1 MGWLV
6 LECIFRRAVERSI
19 YCGAYAE
26 APNPDRQT
34 YSLYSVETL
43 IVFLVI
49 VKGTLTECGIL
60 RVGSLAFIHGN
71 ANWACC

>member
-6 LECIFRRAVERSI
+6 LECIFRRAVERLI

-26 APNPDRQT
+26 APNPDSQT

-49 VKGTLTECGIL
+49 MKGTLTQCGIL
-60 RVGSLAFIHGN
+60 RVCDLAFLHGK
-71 ANWACC
+71 C

>member
-49 VKGTLTECGIL
+49 VKGTLTQCGIL
-60 RVGSLAFIHGN
+60 RVGSLAFLHGK
-71 ANWACC
+71 C